1 MIQKKN
7 RFFTFICSLLP
18 GAAEMYMGF
27 MRRGSSIMA
36 IFFLSI
42 IIPSILIIGD
52 AFILIAVLIWFYS
65 FFHAR
70 NLAACSEE
78 KLQSLPDEF
87 IWESFTTGRKF
98 SVSDPTLRK
107 WGAYILIICGAILL
121 WNNISSMIYRLI
133 PDSMWGYL
141 APLVERIPQVV
152 IAILIIAIGVKMIM
166 GKKEEI
172 DGEGK

>member
-7 RFFTFICSLLP
+7 KFFTLLFSFLP

-27 MRRGSSIMA
+27 MRNGSSIMA
-36 IFFLSI
+36 VFFLSI
-42 IIPSILIIGD
+42 IIPSVLRIED
-52 AFILIAVLIWFYS
+52 VFILIAALVWFYS

-87 IWESFTTGRKF
+87 IWEAFTRGRMF
-98 SVSDPTLRK
+98 SISDPILKK
-107 WGAYILIICGAILL
+107 WGAYILIICGILLL
-121 WNNISSMIYRLI
+121 WNNVASVLYRLI
-133 PDSMWGYL
+133 PDSMWEYL
-141 APLVERIPQVV
+141 APLVNQIPQVAV
-152 IAILIIAIGVKMIM
+152 SILIIAIGVRMIM

-172 DGEGK
+172 DGE